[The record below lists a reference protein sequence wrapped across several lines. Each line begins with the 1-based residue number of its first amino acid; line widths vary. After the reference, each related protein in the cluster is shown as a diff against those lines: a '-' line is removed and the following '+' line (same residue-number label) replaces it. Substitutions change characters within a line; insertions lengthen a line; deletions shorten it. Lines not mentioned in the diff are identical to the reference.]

1 MSEHGYIPRNLG
13 MDTAIWISSNY
24 HVTQCIMLDLIF
36 SNYLKISHSSLAC
49 KQYKNRWWVG
59 LAPDLERTRQCW
71 GASLGGFL
79 QEWQRGQGR
88 IWMGEQ
94 QRFGSEVSRQ
104 GTSSN
109 GSRGQEDAG
118 HEWGRPGGAGG
129 THTPLSHLSR
139 PAASQLQS
147 FIANMPV
154 FQISRVSR
162 EVWIVLK
169 GNMEEQ
175 TNRQHRLGQTGPE
188 KGRLAY
194 GPAACH
200 SGLWSERENFWTW
213 AHAPRIDGH

>member
-1 MSEHGYIPRNLG
+1 MGWTGPWPRKDKTVLG
-13 MDTAIWISSNY
+13 SFSGRLSAG
-24 HVTQCIMLDLIF
+24 VTEGPGKDLDRR
-36 SNYLKISHSSLAC
+36 AAEV
-49 KQYKNRWWVG
+49 RVW
-59 LAPDLERTRQCW
+59 
-71 GASLGGFL
+71 
-79 QEWQRGQGR
+79 
-88 IWMGEQ
+88 GEQ
-94 QRFGSEVSRQ
+94 Q

-175 TNRQHRLGQTGPE
+175 TNKQHRLGQTGPE